1 MKSIRPLIRTVLLG
15 LELRAAR
22 GNKWRGRELARR
34 IGVNPALLHNWERG
48 ERTPPLVDVAC
59 IVGALGIV
67 GERKDRILEL
77 ARLADTDSILLGR
90 RSQPYHVAT
99 AAVCARAAAE
109 IVDWHPTLMPDIL
122 QTPSYSCAVA
132 KHVLPERATDSDLHA
147 RFDETTEYLKKIRVS
162 AYVGEYALACHV
174 GDPDVDVV
182 MRQLHHLIKLQR
194 QSRDI
199 TVRIVPADANAHLG
213 HTGAFTTFRIRN
225 AEHLIVHR
233 SHGYSG
239 SFALDED
246 GFYAD
251 ADSQLGKVARTAE
264 DSANLIIRRINQL
277 HLAMPNGHRTR
288 PGNYRA

>member
-22 GNKWRGRELARR
+22 GDKWRGRELARR

-48 ERTPPLVDVAC
+48 ERTPPLVDVGC

-67 GERKDRILEL
+67 GEQKERILEL

-90 RSQPYHVAT
+90 RGQPYHVAT

-109 IVDWHPTLMPDIL
+109 IVDWHPTLVPDIL
-122 QTPSYSCAVA
+122 QIPSYSCAVA
-132 KHVLPERATDSDLHA
+132 KYVLPERTMASDPHA
-147 RFDETTEYLKKIRVS
+147 RFNENTAHLRKIGIS
-162 AYVGEYALACHV
+162 AYVGEYALVCPV

-194 QSRDI
+194 ECRGI
-199 TVRIVPADANAHLG
+199 TVRIVPATAHAHLG
-213 HTGAFTTFRIRN
+213 HSGAFTTFRTHN
-225 AEHLIVHR
+225 ADHLIVHR

-239 SFALDED
+239 SFTLDED
-246 GFYAD
+246 GSYAD
-251 ADSQLGKVARTAE
+251 ADSQLSKIALTAE
-264 DSANLIIRRINQL
+264 DSVRIIIGRIKKL
-277 HLAMPNGHRTR
+277 HLARSTR
-288 PGNYRA
+288 HGASPGNYRA